1 MVDAYERQRKR
12 NRNRNVTEKETE
24 LKKKEKMELKL
35 KVIAYARNGHT
46 DKFGI
51 PRQSREESPILTRIV
66 FEPEYNVA
74 EALRGI
80 EGYSHLWLLWGFSA
94 SRPASPERPS
104 QDDCKTANAVR
115 PQAEPAVGQS
125 WSPTVRPPRLGGNK
139 RMGVFATR
147 SPFRPNPIGLSSVRL
162 VAVRLNDKLRIINY
176 ELSDKSTDRDFE
188 RAKSGIRE
196 CSESGRMELIVS
208 GADVLDGTPIYD
220 IKPYL
225 SFSDSHPDA
234 RNGFAEETKDYQIEV
249 DWSLVEAEYQGSLGL
264 VSAECPPNHPLITPL
279 SPPNHPLSDAE
290 KEEIE
295 YILRQDP
302 RPGYQNDPER
312 EYKLDYGGWKVR
324 FKVQRTMN
332 EGQEAKDKVIVT
344 EIRKETENL
353 LN

>member
-1 MVDAYERQRKR
+1 M
-12 NRNRNVTEKETE
+12 T
-24 LKKKEKMELKL
+24 L

-51 PRQSREESPILTRIV
+51 PRQSRDESPILTRIV

-80 EGYSHLWLLWGFSA
+80 EGYSHLWLIWGFS
-94 SRPASPERPS
+94 EVPS
-104 QDDCKTANAVR
+104 DKVPSDKVPSTK
-115 PQAEPAVGQS
+115 E

-162 VAVRLNDKLRIINY
+162 IGVCMNEKLKINDY
-176 ELSDKSTDRDFE
+176 EVSDKSTDRDFDMS
-188 RAKSGIRE
+188 KSGRQE
-196 CSESGRMELIVS
+196 RSESGRMELIVS

-225 SFSDSHPDA
+225 SFSDSHPEA
-234 RNGFAEETKDYQIEV
+234 KNGFAEETKDWELEV
-249 DWSLVEAEYQGSLGL
+249 DWSLVENSDSFKRGL
-264 VSAECPPNHPLITPL
+264 TSYEPHGNHAVITRLSPANHPLL
-279 SPPNHPLSDAE
+279 DNKKD
-290 KEEIE
+290 EIE

-312 EYKLDYGGWKVR
+312 EYKIDYAGWRVT
-324 FKVQRTMN
+324 FKVQ
-332 EGQEAKDKVIVT
+332 ADKVVVL
-344 EIRKETENL
+344 KTENCL
-353 LN
+353 LK